1 MTHFRLFG
9 ICFFW
14 RRGLGLSLSV
24 YRSRREQTLRDDRGT
39 RFGVAPAK
47 GRLQRHSRGA
57 ISAEWSFQK
66 SISFRRNFRKIPIP
80 PTPNFAS
87 RSRSAANRAG
97 VYALTRFAD
106 IEVLLD
112 RFDGGRACRESF
124 SFQRVA
130 CARRRVRGNVGLLP
144 NFLNEVIQWPTPRS
158 SSDP

>member
-1 MTHFRLFG
+1 MELSEIDLFSPEFQEDPDPAYAQLRQQAPV
-9 ICFFW
+9 C
-14 RRGLGLSLSV
+14 RE
-24 YRSRREQTLRDDRGT
+24 SRY
-39 RFGVAPAK
+39 
-47 GRLQRHSRGA
+47 
-57 ISAEWSFQK
+57 
-66 SISFRRNFRKIPIP
+66 
-80 PTPNFAS
+80 
-87 RSRSAANRAG
+87 G

-158 SSDP
+158 NSDP